1 MSQTKSSRGSKP
13 TVSVVGSGRLGTA
26 LAIALESSAY
36 SILALVGRHPAR
48 ARKATALLGRPT
60 LALGANQIDK
70 LPHSDFILITTPDDV
85 IADAARQLAVSQ
97 EGVARGRTVL
107 HTSGALSSD
116 VLSPLADAGFHVG
129 SIHPLVSV
137 SDPRTG
143 ADALRSAFYCV
154 EGDKVAL
161 RVARSIVRDLR
172 GEAFSVSSD
181 MKALYH
187 AAAVMASGHFVAQ
200 LDIAIEM
207 LFACGLNKARAREVL
222 LPLMRSTVENLSN
235 HEPARALTGT
245 FARGDAAT
253 VQRHLAAL
261 RGLESKD
268 ALAAYIL
275 LGRRSVKLA
284 RTLSGE
290 STGLRTI
297 AGYLNRADRDLQDGI
312 EMEGEMNLS
321 LLATRQ
327 PKRQRPPKGV
337 RAPRKR
343 S

>member
-36 SILALVGRHPAR
+36 SILALVAQHPAQ

-70 LPHSDFILITTPDDV
+70 LPHSDFILITTPDDA

-97 EGVARGRTVL
+97 KGVVARGRTVL

-137 SDPRTG
+137 SDARTG
-143 ADALRSAFYCV
+143 AEALRSAFYCV

-161 RVARSIVRDLR
+161 RVARSIVRDLK
-172 GEAFSVSSD
+172 GEGFSVSSD

-200 LDIAIEM
+200 VDIAVEM

-222 LPLMRSTVENLSN
+222 LPLLRSTVENLSN

-261 RGLESKD
+261 RGLKSKD

-275 LGRRSVKLA
+275 LGRRSVNLA

-297 AGYLNRADRDLQDGI
+297 ASSLNRADRDLQGGV
-312 EMEGEMNLS
+312 EMEGGMNL
-321 LLATRQ
+321 AEQ
-327 PKRQRPPKGV
+327 PRRPRFPKGV